1 MFGLFRR
8 KSTNTAPS
16 TEPVKSPSSPVQ
28 SFDRSLVVPLVKAV
42 VGENEGGE
50 VIELPPDDSPI
61 SIPLVAELIVMY
73 ALDYPDRFEFITKR
87 HLQENSLNQEELHTL
102 ALSNLP
108 NRVPRIEMHG
118 ESPRYMITAGG
129 NFEATLLL
137 LDGLWDQLAELL
149 PGKPMAV
156 VPARDLLFV
165 SGSEYEG
172 AGQFLAQVASKEL
185 EEKRYA
191 LSQCV
196 LIREGS
202 KWHAY
207 RAAS

>member
-1 MFGLFRR
+1 VL
-8 KSTNTAPS
+8 
-16 TEPVKSPSSPVQ
+16 
-28 SFDRSLVVPLVKAV
+28 SFDRSLVVPVVKAV
-42 VGENEGGE
+42 VGEIEGGE
-50 VIELPPDDSPI
+50 VIELPPDNSPI

-73 ALDYPDRFEFITKR
+73 ALDYPDRFEFITRR
-87 HLQENSLNQEELHTL
+87 HLQENGLNQEELHAL

-108 NRVPRIEMHG
+108 NRVPKIELHG
-118 ESPRYMITAGG
+118 EFPRYMITAGG

-137 LDGLWDQLAELL
+137 LDGLWDQLTEHL

-165 SGSEYEG
+165 SGSDYEG
-172 AGQFLAQVASKEL
+172 ASQFLADVASKEL

-191 LSQCV
+191 LSKCILV
-196 LIREGS
+196 REGG

-207 RAAS
+207 RTAS

>member
-8 KSTNTAPS
+8 KSTNAPPS
-16 TEPVKSPSSPVQ
+16 TEPVVPHSSPVL

-42 VGENEGGE
+42 VGEAEGGE
-50 VIELPPDDSPI
+50 VIELPPNDSPI
-61 SIPLVAELIVMY
+61 SVPLIAELIVMY
-73 ALDYPDRFEFITKR
+73 ALDYPDRFEFITRR
-87 HLQENSLNQEELHTL
+87 HLQENGLNQEELHAL
-102 ALSNLP
+102 ALRNLP
-108 NRVPRIEMHG
+108 NRVPKIEMHG

-137 LDGLWDQLAELL
+137 LDGLWDQLTEHL

-172 AGQFLAQVASKEL
+172 ASQFLTDVATKEL

-191 LSQCV
+191 LSQCI
-196 LIREGS
+196 LIREGG

>member
-8 KSTNTAPS
+8 KSTSAPPS
-16 TEPVKSPSSPVQ
+16 TEPLKPPSSPVL

-42 VGENEGGE
+42 IGETEGGE

-73 ALDYPDRFEFITKR
+73 ALDYPDRFEFITR
-87 HLQENSLNQEELHTL
+87 RRLQENGLNQEELHAL

-108 NRVPRIEMHG
+108 NRVPKIQMHG
-118 ESPRYMITAGG
+118 ESPRHLITAGG

-137 LDGLWDQLAELL
+137 LDGLWDQLTEVL

-172 AGQFLAQVASKEL
+172 AGQFLAEVASKEL
-185 EEKRYA
+185 EEKRHA
-191 LSQCV
+191 LSQSILV
-196 LIREGS
+196 RENG
-202 KWHAY
+202 KWHPY